1 MDKKIASC
9 FVGLLCAALPALA
22 ATGLDWDTA
31 TPHQIA
37 LRCNGADVWR
47 FRFDPAKQTKPYF
60 DPVCV
65 AGGPS
70 LTWARPPDHVW
81 HYGLWFSWKYI
92 NGLNYWE
99 EKGGR
104 AEGETFW
111 DPPMIETQPDGRA
124 VISGTFGY
132 RPSGSSATPLLR
144 ERRSIAISAP
154 DTEGAYCMDW
164 TQTFAAGDV
173 PVTLDRTPLSSEPG
187 GQAWG
192 GYAGLSLRFAQS
204 FSNVETV
211 ASTVGRVPRDA
222 FGRLDVTA
230 GAAEQDGFVGGRPY
244 GIAMLSHPSNPRAPG
259 DWYPI
264 EGKSFSYLN
273 AAFLLKSAYTL
284 KVGETLTLRYR
295 VQIHPERWSAE
306 DLRLAIERYV
316 ASAGAADKVRVLR
329 PAVGAIRWDAWSGG
343 GVTKQ
348 VEKTLGPKKYHYRL
362 PWFAQIDSN
371 NTVRIDGSRQAVMGQ
386 EIDYAAEAGLDYW
399 AFLLYPEAES
409 MSVALKQY
417 LANAK
422 RGRINFCLIL
432 HNTFGVSDDQW
443 PRERERA
450 VALLKEPGYQTV
462 VGGRPLIYA
471 FGVNGDRA
479 GARLAEF
486 RQATTRAGMNP
497 YLVYMGWNPAAD
509 YARETTNGF
518 DAVSAYAYGSAQ
530 ATFAQLA
537 ESVEK
542 QYWQQA
548 AQAHV
553 PYVPLVTTGWDKW
566 PRKEHPVSWEMSQG
580 YHKQEVFPA
589 TARPEEIAAHLE
601 HAIDFVRDH
610 ADICV
615 AKAVI
620 LYAWNEHDEGGWLV
634 PTWTPGGKPDTARL
648 DALRKVLS
656 PVRLKGH

>member
-1 MDKKIASC
+1 VDKKIASC

-22 ATGLDWDTA
+22 AKGLDWDTA

-164 TQTFAAGDV
+164 TLTFAAGDV

-230 GAAEQDGFVGGRPY
+230 GAAEQDGLVGGRPY

-264 EGKSFSYLN
+264 EGKSFNYLN

-284 KVGETLTLRYR
+284 KAGETLQLRYR

-306 DLRLAIERYV
+306 DLRLATERYV
-316 ASAGAADKVRVLR
+316 ASAGAADKVRVLLLT
-329 PAVGAIRWDAWSGG
+329 GANNHNWQETTAALKALFAESPTFLVKVVEHPWEMKPGDIDGYDLIVNNWNTYGKDKREWSDDMKAAFMAWVKKGG
-343 GVTKQ
+343 GFFVLHAGGSMFYDWDEFQALTGGAWEKSTFHPHIQAFTVNITDKGHPVTRGMQDFETVDEPWQKIANRNPRRRVLMTGVVSQ
-348 VEKTLGPKKYHYRL
+348 ANGGSGEPEPFAFVTEIGKGRCFNLMLGHDVKAL
-362 PWFAQIDSN
+362 SN
-371 NTVRIDGSRQAVMGQ
+371 
-386 EIDYAAEAGLDYW
+386 AGC
-399 AFLLYPEAES
+399 
-409 MSVALKQY
+409 
-417 LANAK
+417 
-422 RGRINFCLIL
+422 RTLIL
-432 HNTFGVSDDQW
+432 RGAEWAATGGV
-443 PRERERA
+443 
-450 VALLKEPGYQTV
+450 K
-462 VGGRPLIYA
+462 
-471 FGVNGDRA
+471 
-479 GARLAEF
+479 
-486 RQATTRAGMNP
+486 
-497 YLVYMGWNPAAD
+497 
-509 YARETTNGF
+509 
-518 DAVSAYAYGSAQ
+518 
-530 ATFAQLA
+530 
-537 ESVEK
+537 
-542 QYWQQA
+542 
-548 AQAHV
+548 
-553 PYVPLVTTGWDKW
+553 
-566 PRKEHPVSWEMSQG
+566 
-580 YHKQEVFPA
+580 
-589 TARPEEIAAHLE
+589 
-601 HAIDFVRDH
+601 
-610 ADICV
+610 
-615 AKAVI
+615 AKA
-620 LYAWNEHDEGGWLV
+620 GQPRG
-634 PTWTPGGKPDTARL
+634 
-648 DALRKVLS
+648 
-656 PVRLKGH
+656 LK